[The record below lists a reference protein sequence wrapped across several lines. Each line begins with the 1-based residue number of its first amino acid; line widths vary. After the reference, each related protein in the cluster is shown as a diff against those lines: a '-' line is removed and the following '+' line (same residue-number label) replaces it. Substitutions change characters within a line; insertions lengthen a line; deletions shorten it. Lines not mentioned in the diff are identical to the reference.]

1 MTKNVF
7 YKVKTY
13 IFKENFNK
21 SFLFR
26 KVEEA
31 YPPKKTG
38 YAPSKGLFYK
48 NIISS
53 PGNES
58 WRTVLCK
65 GQVMSGSKINAY
77 YKKKVFHQCL
87 FFIL

>member
-31 YPPKKTG
+31 YPPKKQDTLQVRG
-38 YAPSKGLFYK
+38 YS
-48 NIISS
+48 I
-53 PGNES
+53 
-58 WRTVLCK
+58 
-65 GQVMSGSKINAY
+65 KI
-77 YKKKVFHQCL
+77 
-87 FFIL
+87 